1 MNILIIAP
9 QPYYSERGTPIAVE
23 LLIRALLERGDQ
35 IEVLTYHEG
44 EDRPA
49 TGVTIHRIKPWIPI
63 RGIPPGPSLKKV
75 VCDFFLF
82 WKAASLIKN
91 GNYELVHALEEA
103 AVIAAVLCPRKRI
116 PFIYDMDSS
125 MSTQIADKYP
135 PLRLIGRL
143 FLRLEGWSLR
153 RAHAVIP
160 MCEALVDQYEQF
172 NPGRFYVL
180 HDISLRLEES
190 PEIRESVAR
199 IDFGCPD
206 ESVKFMYIGNL
217 ERYQGIDLLLDGF
230 ARAVAR
236 GHKNICLIVVGGRSE
251 DIDRYTAKSRDLGL
265 SEFVTFCG
273 PRPVSELGALMERA
287 DALVSPRIEGV
298 NTPMKVYSYIDSGR
312 ALVAT
317 RLPTHT
323 QVLDDTLAC
332 LVEPEAESMAD
343 GIIRVATSVEYR
355 DQIATAAKQR
365 AQERH
370 TYRAFRDRVHALYSE
385 FERELRVD
393 GSLQAP
399 NE

>member
-1 MNILIIAP
+1 
-9 QPYYSERGTPIAVE
+9 
-23 LLIRALLERGDQ
+23 LLERGDQ

-125 MSTQIADKYP
+125 MSTQIEDKYP
-135 PLRLIGRL
+135 ILRVVARLI
-143 FLRLEGWSLR
+143 LRVEGWSLR

-206 ESVKFMYIGNL
+206 ESVKFMYVGNL